1 MEKGILSSKNGA
13 RASGTGLVLRAN
25 NSLAGVAGESGCAS
39 GAVYFS
45 SSVPASCAR
54 AGPRP
59 ATSSSKNC
67 RSASLAPSIHV
78 SKAWANR
85 KTWMAGTSPAM
96 MPRRCKRKET
106 SILSCLRPR
115 FLPEPTARAR
125 RRYAAASR
133 SSCPVVE
140 QAPAPGRAHTARVRR
155 SSKPAGIR
163 HWIGFTVDG
172 LPGFPRSTTSG
183 GSR

>member
-1 MEKGILSSKNGA
+1 
-13 RASGTGLVLRAN
+13 
-25 NSLAGVAGESGCAS
+25 
-39 GAVYFS
+39 
-45 SSVPASCAR
+45 
-54 AGPRP
+54 
-59 ATSSSKNC
+59 
-67 RSASLAPSIHV
+67 
-78 SKAWANR
+78 
-85 KTWMAGTSPAM
+85 MAGTSPAM